1 MALTISVK
9 RRKIRISGR
18 LGRICSRFVKN
29 SEGATAV
36 EFALVSVPF
45 LGLLFAI
52 FETAFVFF
60 ATQGVEA
67 AVNDAARYVMTGQV
81 QYDSTI
87 TSAADFKDKIICNQ
101 TGRPRILPSF
111 IDCNKLKLN
120 VQVANSFTTANTAK
134 DFINN
139 PTETYCT
146 GTSGQIVVVRLLYPM
161 PVYLSILSMTS
172 MSASGVGTNTS
183 GQTSY
188 NGKMVHMLMGTSVFR
203 NEPFPTGTPAVTS
216 GC

>member
-1 MALTISVK
+1 LTQRQLRGKSNQPGSLLNENPGSNL
-9 RRKIRISGR
+9 SGNQHKV
-18 LGRICSRFVKN
+18 IC
-29 SEGATAV
+29 A
-36 EFALVSVPF
+36 P
-45 LGLLFAI
+45 
-52 FETAFVFF
+52 
-60 ATQGVEA
+60 
-67 AVNDAARYVMTGQV
+67 
-81 QYDSTI
+81 
-87 TSAADFKDKIICNQ
+87 

-111 IDCNKLKLN
+111 IDCSKLKLN
-120 VQVANSFTTANTAK
+120 VQVANSYTTANTAK

-146 GTSGQIVVVRLLYPM
+146 GTSGDIVVVRLLYPM

-188 NGKMVHMLMGTSVFR
+188 NGKMVHMLMGTAVFR